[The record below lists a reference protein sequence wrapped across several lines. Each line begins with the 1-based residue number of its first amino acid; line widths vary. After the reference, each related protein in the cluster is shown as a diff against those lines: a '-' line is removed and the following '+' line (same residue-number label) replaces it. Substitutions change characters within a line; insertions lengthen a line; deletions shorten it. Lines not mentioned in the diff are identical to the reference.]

1 MPYDGKRDTSRELTV
16 RIGAA
21 QDSIDVPENERR
33 QYSLDTRTRTV
44 QVKDRD
50 AGLTVA
56 DDSVREGPGA
66 TLDFVV
72 RLSRSRPWEVRVDYA
87 TSDGS
92 AGSTNTATAGDD
104 YTHVMDTLVIPAGS
118 TRATIR
124 VPVLDDVINDGG
136 ETLTLTLSNLRGD
149 GVFLEDDTAV
159 GTIRN
164 TDPLPRAWLAR
175 FGRAAAAQV
184 TDLLT
189 DRFEQA
195 GNTPDRLTLGGRPV
209 DVTALRS
216 ALDDPS
222 RLYRP
227 DAGELRGQSKIS
239 DEILTPTPGA
249 AADSGGRAG
258 SGRLGRPRRTPMPGI
273 STMSATS
280 GVRVTSPRTL
290 PSATVTRMLL

>member
-1 MPYDGKRDTSRELTV
+1 M
-16 RIGAA
+16 
-21 QDSIDVPENERR
+21 
-33 QYSLDTRTRTV
+33 
-44 QVKDRD
+44 
-50 AGLTVA
+50 
-56 DDSVREGPGA
+56 SV
-66 TLDFVV
+66 
-72 RLSRSRPWEVRVDYA
+72 
-87 TSDGS
+87 
-92 AGSTNTATAGDD
+92 
-104 YTHVMDTLVIPAGS
+104 
-118 TRATIR
+118 
-124 VPVLDDVINDGG
+124 
-136 ETLTLTLSNLRGD
+136 GD
-149 GVFLEDDTAV
+149 GVFLEDATAV

-239 DEILTPTPGA
+239 GEILLRPRGHS
-249 AADSGGRAG
+249 DSGGPLRFRAT
-258 SGRLGRPRRTPMPGI
+258 RTPLRPRTFRMPGI